1 MHAFKRD
8 ILYAV
13 RDLEQD
19 EPPKGLAIKR
29 VLERDYE
36 TVHHSRLYQ
45 NLSQL
50 VTSGLLEQGRKNG
63 RTNEY
68 ETTNATRRML
78 EASTRQRA
86 EQLGIA
92 ATGGDA

>member
-1 MHAFKRD
+1 M
-8 ILYAV
+8 LYAV
-13 RDLEQD
+13 RDLERD

-29 VLERDYE
+29 TLEDDYE

-50 VTSGLLEQGRKNG
+50 VTSGLLDKGRKNG

-68 ETTNATRRML
+68 ETTEATRRML
-78 EASTRQRA
+78 EASTRRRA